1 MLAFIKKN
9 KDNSWLLVA
18 FFIVALILWNTN
30 ILFQNLK
37 KEERAKIELWS
48 MAQREFVENNT
59 VNNLTFQVLQQTWI
73 NPMIHVNDQGKIIGH
88 KNIDW
93 DPALEDSLAIYK
105 RLEKI
110 KKENQPILIRYKD
123 SLTSINQ
130 KLYYG
135 DSVLLKK
142 LQYYPLALLLII
154 FLFGAVLY
162 FVFKTSR
169 VSEQNRLWAAMAK
182 ETAHQIGTPL
192 SSMIGW
198 ITILKEQQTNEP
210 LNEMEKDIERLQI
223 ITERFSKVG
232 SLPELTQSDVVKE
245 IQNTLLYLEKR
256 SSKLIQF
263 KYELPKKAIH
273 IPLNAQLFSWTLEN
287 LINNSIDAMKGKGIL
302 SLNFFEGQKTIALDI
317 SDTGSGIK
325 KENFKRI
332 FNPGF
337 STKKRGWGLGLSLAK
352 RIISDY
358 HKGKIGIKSS
368 VLGKGT
374 TFQIVLKK
382 DRLKLGLNFFG
393 NCFKRLWGAFHLFL
407 KSSVGH
413 SIKGN

>member
-1 MLAFIKKN
+1 MAFIKKN

-37 KEERAKIELWS
+37 KEERAKMELWS

-382 DRLKLGLNFFG
+382 D
-393 NCFKRLWGAFHLFL
+393 
-407 KSSVGH
+407 
-413 SIKGN
+413 

>member
-37 KEERAKIELWS
+37 KEERAKMELWS

-210 LNEMEKDIERLQI
+210 LNEMEKDIERLQV

-382 DRLKLGLNFFG
+382 D
-393 NCFKRLWGAFHLFL
+393 
-407 KSSVGH
+407 
-413 SIKGN
+413 

>member
-9 KDNSWLLVA
+9 KDNSWLLAA

-37 KEERAKIELWS
+37 KEERAKMELWS

-130 KLYYG
+130 ELYYG

-198 ITILKEQQTNEP
+198 ITILKEQQTNES
-210 LNEMEKDIERLQI
+210 LTEMEKDIERLQV
-223 ITERFSKVG
+223 ITQRFSKVG
-232 SLPELTQSDVVKE
+232 SLPELTQSDVIKE

-256 SSKLIQF
+256 SSNLIQF
-263 KYELPKKAIH
+263 KYNLPKKGIH

-382 DRLKLGLNFFG
+382 D
-393 NCFKRLWGAFHLFL
+393 
-407 KSSVGH
+407 
-413 SIKGN
+413 